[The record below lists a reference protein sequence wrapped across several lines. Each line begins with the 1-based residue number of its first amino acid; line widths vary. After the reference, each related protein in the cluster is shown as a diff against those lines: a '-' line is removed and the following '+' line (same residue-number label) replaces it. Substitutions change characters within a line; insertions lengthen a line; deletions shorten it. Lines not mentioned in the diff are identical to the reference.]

1 MSQRFTSL
9 LNLCVSVPP
18 WFRRTPE
25 TRRHRDFKQL
35 ALLVVVSLLTIA
47 AVAVVVTEP
56 PPVRGQVTGMQ
67 RWNPRKAPAGAV
79 FLGDRACA
87 ECHKKFFASYGP
99 TGMAMGME
107 PIADSKVLSLNPKL
121 TMQVGPYT
129 YEIKRHGKQS
139 TYSVTDGKDTI
150 SVPINYAFGQ
160 GKMGQTYVLE
170 RDGKFY
176 ESLVSFYSEPKA
188 LDFTIGAPRG
198 VPPSLEAA
206 VGRLVSANE
215 LTNCFS
221 CHATG
226 SVVGSKLQL
235 NTFAHGVRCEACHG
249 PGGQH
254 VAAIKAGESGTKAI
268 FNPGR
273 LSGDE
278 LTQQFCA
285 SCHRGADEFS
295 LLKSMEINN
304 VRFQP
309 YRIFHSKCYSDD
321 RNISCTAC
329 HNPHEPIKEDAAFY
343 DSKCLACHSLKSK
356 PTKEGASTSCPVADK
371 DCTSCHM
378 PKVEVKAAHFK
389 FTDHYIR
396 VVKPGEQFPN

>member
-1 MSQRFTSL
+1 MLVTLPKENSKLPKRYSL
-9 LNLCVSVPP
+9 LALV
-18 WFRRTPE
+18 FL
-25 TRRHRDFKQL
+25 L
-35 ALLVVVSLLTIA
+35 AVAAIVVVVNESPS
-47 AVAVVVTEP
+47 VY
-56 PPVRGQVTGMQ
+56 GQITGMQ
-67 RWNPRKAPAGAV
+67 RWNPRKVPAGAV
-79 FLGDRACA
+79 FLGDQACG
-87 ECHKKFFASYGP
+87 ECHKKFFGAYGP
-99 TGMAMGME
+99 TGMSLAME
-107 PIADSKVLSLNPKL
+107 AIAGSKVLSSNPKL

-129 YEIKRHGKQS
+129 YEIKRNGKQS

-150 SVPINYAFGQ
+150 SLPILYAFGQ
-160 GKMGQTYVLE
+160 GKMGQTYMLE

-176 ESLVSFYSEPKA
+176 ESLVSFYSEPKT

-198 VPPSLEAA
+198 VPASLDAA
-206 VGRLVSANE
+206 VGRLLSANE
-215 LTNCFS
+215 VSSCFS
-221 CHATG
+221 CHATAAV
-226 SVVGSKLQL
+226 SGSKLQL
-235 NTFAHGVRCEACHG
+235 DKFVHGIRCEACHG

-254 VAAIKAGESGTKAI
+254 VAAIKAGETGTKFI
-268 FNPGR
+268 YNPGR

-321 RNISCTAC
+321 KNISCTAC
-329 HNPHEPIKEDAAFY
+329 HNPHEPIKEDVAYY
-343 DSKCLACHSLKSK
+343 DAKCLACHSLKSK
-356 PTKEGASTSCPVADK
+356 PAKQDAAPSCPVADK
-371 DCTSCHM
+371 ECTSCHM